1 MGFTWS
7 YRELQS
13 KEKREH
19 DRNIVPRGVI
29 FMSQGRNTGP
39 FSSSVH
45 AVKK

>member
-13 KEKREH
+13 KKEREH
-19 DRNIVPRGVI
+19 DRSIVQREVI

-45 AVKK
+45 AV